1 MIAITSEFLRW
12 LPYHLGRYEVD
23 SGIDLLEKFEEV
35 GLARAVTI
43 MMHIVTQD
51 QVDNSRE
58 GEQIYKI
65 RAKIN
70 GLMGDDRELNNS
82 PENSNKN
89 DGLHQNYIVPTENGY
104 EGLLPPIG
112 G

>member
-1 MIAITSEFLRW
+1 MAITSEFLRW
-12 LPYHLGRYEVD
+12 LPYHLGKYEVN
-23 SGIDLLEKFEEV
+23 SGIDLFEKFEEV
-35 GLARAVTI
+35 GLTRAITV
-43 MMHIVTQD
+43 MMYIVSQD

-58 GEQIYKI
+58 GDQIYAI

-70 GLMGDDRELNNS
+70 GLMGDETESANNS
-82 PENSNKN
+82 GGPKKN
-89 DGLHQNYIVPTENGY
+89 DGLHENYIIPTENGY